1 MTHNTTDHQPKHDT
15 DWHRIL
21 VNTVKTIDRNTYQ
34 CLYVVDFTQSKFLYA
49 SENLARYCGIYQ
61 SPTSGNLTYK
71 DFVEALSEKPKETLH
86 EILDKKTL
94 LASGYKPQE
103 LLECTIAC
111 DFSLN
116 DAKRKRMINQKL
128 SPISIA
134 EDGSI
139 GLALAV
145 IDISSTDKPGN
156 IVLSKADDDFYLKYS
171 LDTHKWEK
179 TKKFA
184 LTETERDI
192 LRLSAQGI
200 TMEGIADLLYKSLD
214 TIKSHKRN
222 LFAKI
227 GATNISQALARA
239 TNYELL

>member
-1 MTHNTTDHQPKHDT
+1 MTHNTTDHLPKHDT

-71 DFVEALSEKPKETLH
+71 DFVEALSEKTKETLH

-200 TMEGIADLLYKSLD
+200 TWK
-214 TIKSHKRN
+214 
-222 LFAKI
+222 
-227 GATNISQALARA
+227 ALQTCYANRL
-239 TNYELL
+239 TQ